1 MCLFQEN
8 KAEVAVEVVDEHI
21 NVEGVDEHNDVEVV
35 ESDAFN
41 ILNFGSDYCTP
52 IVEEPNCAGC
62 LTLADIR
69 KKKEKSI
76 IIDQENADCRKETIN
91 DNKKKRKWD
100 RKNCCPFC
108 HILVTNFARN
118 IVKHHPFEEKVK
130 EYTMILDE
138 NLKEIKRKRMAITD
152 KLRKKGN
159 YDYNLKVTNKGN

>member
-21 NVEGVDEHNDVEVV
+21 NVEGVDEHNDVEVI

-41 ILNFGSDYCTP
+41 ILNFRSDYCTR

-69 KKKEKSI
+69 KKKKEKWI

-91 DNKKKRKWD
+91 DNKKKIKWD

-108 HILVTNFARN
+108 HILVTNFAKN
-118 IVKHHPFEEKVK
+118 IVKHHPLEEKVK
-130 EYTMILDE
+130 EYTMNLDE
-138 NLKEIKRKRMAITD
+138 NLKE
-152 KLRKKGN
+152 
-159 YDYNLKVTNKGN
+159 